1 VIAVFANHLDA
12 LDQHD
17 DPAVIRWA
25 SPVPYFG
32 HAASAAV
39 ATVGINP
46 SDLEFADESGNELD
60 SHRRRLP
67 TLRSLGLRR
76 WADANSVHLR
86 ALITGCD
93 GYFQGRPYDRW
104 FRVLDQVLAPAGFTY
119 YGLAPTACHID
130 LVAFATR
137 VKWGA
142 LDARTRERL
151 LDSSRE
157 SFALLLRSIG
167 ASLLV
172 LNGRSVVDAF
182 ERAALTTLEGMPM
195 PDWDL
200 PRPGGRVRGVGYV
213 GSVSEIAG
221 VPLERTVTV
230 AGFNH
235 NLQSSFGVTA
245 SAMDAIG
252 EWVAT
257 LAQDVS

>member
-1 VIAVFANHLDA
+1 MIAVFANHLDA
-12 LDQHD
+12 LDTHD

-32 HAASAAV
+32 QAAAASV

-46 SDLEFADESGNELD
+46 SDLEFTDESGNELD

-67 TLRSLGLRR
+67 TLRSLGLKA

-86 ALITGCD
+86 ALMTGCD
-93 GYFQGRPYDRW
+93 SYFRGRPYDRW
-104 FRVLDQVLAPAGFTY
+104 FRVLDRVLAPAGFTY
-119 YGLAPTACHID
+119 YGPAPTACHVD
-130 LVAFATR
+130 LVAFATS

-142 LDARTRERL
+142 LDARARERL
-151 LDSSRE
+151 LDASAE
-157 SFALLLRSIG
+157 SFALLLRSTS

-182 ERAALTTLEGMPM
+182 ERAALTTLDAVPM
-195 PDWDL
+195 PQWDL
-200 PRPGGRVRGVGYV
+200 TRRGGRVRGIGYL

-221 VPLERTVTV
+221 VPLDRTVTV

-245 SAMDAIG
+245 TAMAAIG

-257 LAQDVS
+257 LAQDAA